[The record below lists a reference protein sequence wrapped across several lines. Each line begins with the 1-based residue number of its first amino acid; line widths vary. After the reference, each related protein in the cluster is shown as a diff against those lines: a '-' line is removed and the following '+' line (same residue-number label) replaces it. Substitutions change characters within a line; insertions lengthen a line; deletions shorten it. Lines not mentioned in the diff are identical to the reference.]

1 MNKTIDTA
9 QAAKRSLL
17 QYTAVLAGMCTFLQ
31 VFIAVRGNH
40 IDVLSQVM
48 LGVVALYYVWY
59 HYREKTLLSKVRFG
73 RLVAHL
79 VGFLVVNLSYHIHG
93 YFLLISNS
101 AAIRGDEH
109 FWIETGWFGVL
120 FGMSMF
126 WGLGLAVHTI
136 ASIANRGFEELPKA

>member
-17 QYTAVLAGMCTFLQ
+17 
-31 VFIAVRGNH
+31 
-40 IDVLSQVM
+40 
-48 LGVVALYYVWY
+48 
-59 HYREKTLLSKVRFG
+59 
-73 RLVAHL
+73 
-79 VGFLVVNLSYHIHG
+79 
-93 YFLLISNS
+93 SNS

-109 FWIETGWFGVL
+109 FWIDTGWFGVL
-120 FGMSMF
+120 FAMSMF